1 MDKRLNNKKTG
12 FTLIEIMVAVSI
24 FVIVAFIVTSTLL
37 VILDA
42 SRRANKIRLI
52 VDNINFSLDSMS
64 FKIKFGKNYTLNTLH
79 NTFSFFDR
87 DNHPVSYCLNQNAIV
102 KCQYSECE
110 DASCSFPA
118 CGDINGTLFNYCQ
131 FITTPEVSVT
141 DLKFHQSTCGG
152 GPCLNE
158 QYVILVKAETLIKS
172 QTINLEF
179 QTSISQSQ

>member
-1 MDKRLNNKKTG
+1 MTKRLNNKKSG

-64 FKIKFGKNYTLNTLH
+64 FKIKFGKNYTLNTSN

-87 DNHPVSYCLNQNAIV
+87 DYHPVSYCQEFLDVNQGAI
-102 KCQYSECE
+102 
-110 DASCSFPA
+110 
-118 CGDINGTLFNYCQ
+118 
-131 FITTPEVSVT
+131 
-141 DLKFHQSTCGG
+141 
-152 GPCLNE
+152 
-158 QYVILVKAETLIKS
+158 IK
-172 QTINLEF
+172 
-179 QTSISQSQ
+179 